1 MDVNIRAAVEFLRTL
16 GVDGVKAKKDP
27 IFDERVDAWEELEA
41 DI

>member
-1 MDVNIRAAVEFLRTL
+1 MDVNIRGAVEFLRTL

-27 IFDERVDAWEELEA
+27 IFDERVDEWEELET